1 VLLYADVQSR
11 RDSRAVRLVEHTDR
25 LCLVALDDFG
35 SHNWCE
41 RARGSDYA
49 ELTSPKS
56 LAQQAIARR
65 RRHNREVGIAVD
77 MDGCGAINHD
87 TGPAHMS
94 RSGAADRCAVGA
106 P

>member
-65 RRHNREVGIAVD
+65 RRHNREVGIAVV
-77 MDGCGAINHD
+77 MPTSALRRI
-87 TGPAHMS
+87 A
-94 RSGAADRCAVGA
+94 CAGERA
-106 P
+106 TPDFGQLIMLG

>member
-1 VLLYADVQSR
+1 MFLYADVQSR

-35 SHNWCE
+35 SHNFCE

-56 LAQQAIARR
+56 LARQAIARR

-77 MDGCGAINHD
+77 GGDR
-87 TGPAHMS
+87 S
-94 RSGAADRCAVGA
+94 RICAARR
-106 P
+106 